1 VRYLLQLITVDDSRV
16 GYLAQF
22 LSRIEMMF
30 YSGMVTWLRKFTS
43 A

>member
-16 GYLAQF
+16 RYLAQF
-22 LSRIEMMF
+22 LSRIEMF
-30 YSGMVTWLRKFTS
+30 YSGMIRWLRKFTS